1 MRIRHFAIA
10 SALSLAALVSAAPN
24 ALAQQAEAMKYCKA
38 DVARLCPGVQMG
50 GGRIIA
56 CLKEHK
62 EEMSIGCGKA
72 LQAMKGEDGRLR
84 TGAFAIARPRGR
96 ASLDALCRSEPL
108 ADHLLALRPQRP
120 RAIAVESIGA
130 HALG

>member
-1 MRIRHFAIA
+1 MRIRQFAIA
-10 SALSLAALVSAAPN
+10 ALISIGAGASVGSS

-62 EEMSIGCGKA
+62 MEVSVGCAKF
-72 LQAMKGEDGRLR
+72 LQAMKAKMG
-84 TGAFAIARPRGR
+84 
-96 ASLDALCRSEPL
+96 
-108 ADHLLALRPQRP
+108 Q
-120 RAIAVESIGA
+120 
-130 HALG
+130 

>member
-10 SALSLAALVSAAPN
+10 SAISLAALVSIQSS

-56 CLKEHK
+56 CLKAHK
-62 EEMSIGCGKA
+62 EEVSIGCGKA
-72 LQAMKGEDGRLR
+72 LQGIKAKMGK
-84 TGAFAIARPRGR
+84 
-96 ASLDALCRSEPL
+96 
-108 ADHLLALRPQRP
+108 
-120 RAIAVESIGA
+120 
-130 HALG
+130 